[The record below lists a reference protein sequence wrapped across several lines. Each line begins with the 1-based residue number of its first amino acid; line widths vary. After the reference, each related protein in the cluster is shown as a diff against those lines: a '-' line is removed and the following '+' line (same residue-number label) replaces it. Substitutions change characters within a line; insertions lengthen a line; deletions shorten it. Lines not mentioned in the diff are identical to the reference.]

1 MQTVMGRS
9 KQETDVMMSEG
20 SIEQRGR
27 TLSRLLS
34 RAAIELD
41 EACGHGARHTEAV
54 KTTEQ
59 TLAHVVEY
67 THALSVTLAAQE
79 GVGHLMDR
87 ISTEDAREVLWWF
100 GDRTHGQQPGSFA
113 EALISATAKADAYN
127 RIRMAQVFPGLV
139 LAVMLVT
146 QERGGMGALVDLIID
161 RSAE

>member
-1 MQTVMGRS
+1 MQTVVG
-9 KQETDVMMSEG
+9 KTKPDTDEMMLKGDSEH
-20 SIEQRGR
+20 RGR
-27 TLSRLLS
+27 MLSRFLF
-34 RAAIELD
+34 RASNALD
-41 EACGHGARHTEAV
+41 DAYGDGAHDPEAV
-54 KTTEQ
+54 KTIDR

-79 GVGHLMDR
+79 TAGHLMDK